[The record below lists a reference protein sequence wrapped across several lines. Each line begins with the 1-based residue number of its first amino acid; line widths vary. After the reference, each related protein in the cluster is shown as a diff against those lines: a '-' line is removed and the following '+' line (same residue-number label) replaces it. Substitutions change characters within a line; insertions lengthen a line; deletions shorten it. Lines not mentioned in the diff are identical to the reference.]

1 MKRSSTIF
9 LKVAIFIG
17 CPILTILIFLL
28 PMVITGLTH
37 VIPVS
42 PYLHYIGFIGLYGAV
57 TPFLFALYQ
66 TINFLSYIN
75 KNKAS
80 SEQSLNALKNIRYC
94 GITISVL
101 YLMAMPLLFLMA
113 DGDDAPGII
122 LFALIVILST
132 SASAVFAYIFQKR
145 CNKNKVS

>member
-9 LKVAIFIG
+9 LKVAVFIG
-17 CPILTILIFLL
+17 SPILTIFIFLL
-28 PMVITGLTH
+28 PMVITGLTR

-42 PYLHYIGFIGLYGAV
+42 PYLNYIGFIGLYGAV

-66 TINFLSYIN
+66 TIKFLSYIN
-75 KNKAS
+75 NKGAL
-80 SEQSLNALKNIRYC
+80 SEQCVNALKNIRYC

-101 YLMAMPLLFLMA
+101 YVIAMPLLFLMA

-122 LFALIVILST
+122 LFALIVILFT
-132 SASAVFAYIFQKR
+132 SMSAVFANFFQKR
-145 CNKNKVS
+145 CNIIK